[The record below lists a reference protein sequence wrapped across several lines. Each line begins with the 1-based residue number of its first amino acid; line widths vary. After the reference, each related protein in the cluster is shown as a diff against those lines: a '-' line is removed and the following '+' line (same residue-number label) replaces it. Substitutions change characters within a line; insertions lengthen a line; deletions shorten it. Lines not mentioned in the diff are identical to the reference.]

1 MPTFLKHVG
10 LVSSTGK
17 KCVVVF
23 RTLPGDT
30 TSCLVVETESLA
42 QNYHDDLQ
50 SAVESISAQETVDFY
65 NYAQR
70 NIFHD
75 GRNMLQAL
83 HASGWLK
90 KYPTDDITMKPTP
103 EISISLQELNTQLDN
118 INASKTTS
126 TDISRNMADP
136 VQESKPAGVL
146 DDEQIAA
153 NMRQQAAQF
162 RAEADRL
169 LKEADELSPSKQ
181 AKKEPELVAD
191 AKSKRSYNKKK

>member
-10 LVSSTGK
+10 LVSDTGK

-30 TSCLVVETESLA
+30 SSCLVVETESLG

-50 SAVESISAQETVDFY
+50 SAVESISAQETIDFY
-65 NYAQR
+65 TYAQR
-70 NIFHD
+70 NVLHD
-75 GRNMLQAL
+75 GRNMLEAL
-83 HASGWLK
+83 HLSGWLK
-90 KYPTDDITMKPTP
+90 KYPTTDITMKPTID
-103 EISISLQELNTQLDN
+103 ISIQLNELNTQLDN

-146 DDEQIAA
+146 DDEQIAS
-153 NMRQQAAQF
+153 NMRLQAAQF
-162 RAEADRL
+162 KAEAERL
-169 LKEADELSPSKQ
+169 LKEADELSPSKT
-181 AKKEPELVAD
+181 KKEPELA
-191 AKSKRSYNKKK
+191 AATKPKRAYNKKK